1 MIQTVLHWKVW
12 HAFDEKSTKSE
23 WNRNLCTSRKGW
35 TSIQMQQKYRA
46 GAGTELGAPAILVRS
61 YSTELLSLISTA
73 HIPVALTSTPNS

>member
-12 HAFDEKSTKSE
+12 HAFDKKSTKSE
-23 WNRNLCTSRKGW
+23 WNRNLCSRKGW

-61 YSTELLSLISTA
+61 SSTDLLSLISTA
-73 HIPVALTSTPNS
+73 HIALTSTLNS